1 MADEKKLD
9 VKAAGEKGKG
19 FIAEF
24 KKFIM
29 RGNVMDLAVG
39 VIIGAAFQ
47 NIVTALTSSFI
58 TPLIALI
65 TGGCEKDEAG
75 NLKLVGGTFDIE
87 GVVFDYGAFISA
99 VLNFLIMALIL
110 FIIIK
115 AVNSAMSV
123 GKKKEEPA
131 APTEKDCPY
140 CKSKIKIDAVKCPF
154 CTSDVPEE
162 PEEEA

>member
-1 MADEKKLD
+1 MAD
-9 VKAAGEKGKG
+9 VKAVGEKGKG
-19 FIAEF
+19 FVAEF

-65 TGGCEKDEAG
+65 TGGCQKDEAG
-75 NLKLVGGTFDIE
+75 NIVVGGQFE
-87 GVVFDYGAFISA
+87 VKGVIFDYGSFISA

-110 FIIIK
+110 FIIVK
-115 AVNSAMSV
+115 SVNSAMSI
-123 GKKKEEPA
+123 GKKKEAPA

-162 PEEEA
+162 PVEE